1 MGFIG
6 FLPNMSGLQW
16 VITVF
21 FLKRNSVNDA
31 CRVFVIDV
39 VGNEGHDRQKREKKP
54 KKKSKDQKKKVRDV
68 DIKKATREWGP
79 K

>member
-39 VGNEGHDRQKREKKP
+39 VGNEGHDRQKREKKSPP
-54 KKKSKDQKKKVRDV
+54 KK
-68 DIKKATREWGP
+68 I
-79 K
+79 